1 MNCIKVISI
10 QLTTSKENPTK
21 WVPKVGCDM
30 KDGYE
35 LKVQRKTISESLIT
49 KNLARKKEAKVD
61 YLIS

>member
-21 WVPKVGCDM
+21 WVPKVGCNI
-30 KDGYE
+30 KDAYE
-35 LKVQRKTISESLIT
+35 LKVQKKAISKSLIT
-49 KNLARKKEAKVD
+49 RNLACDKEARVD